1 MTLTNNTTIMLKKLL
16 EVIAN
21 VSELAVIRFSPTG
34 ALIQTMDPTRV
45 CLVDVRLPASWFE
58 NYKCQTACDLSTSMA
73 ILVKM
78 LGCAEHSQNTLLQS
92 IKSKSGDR
100 WELILSGG
108 GNGTFRKEFMLP
120 LYNLDDELMEIPD
133 MEADV
138 DFVISAGHWAKTL
151 DELAIFGKNIKVTC
165 GEDGT
170 KMSTKEVESDSGM
183 SCLIGLN
190 DVTSYEACDETIE
203 IQFATKLLQQTAA
216 TRHASCLG
224 PVGDVTVHF
233 SEGRPADIEYQLGEG
248 ATARFLIAPR
258 INDD

>member
-1 MTLTNNTTIMLKKLL
+1 MLKKLL

-45 CLVDVRLPASWFE
+45 CLVDVHLPASWFE
-58 NYKCQTACDLSTSMA
+58 NYKCQTACDLSTSMS

-78 LGCAEHSQNTLLQS
+78 LGCAERGQNTVIQS
-92 IKSKSGDR
+92 MKKGEG

-108 GNGTFRKEFMLP
+108 CEGTFRKEFMLP
-120 LYNLDDELMEIPD
+120 LYNIDDELMDIPQMD
-133 MEADV
+133 ADV
-138 DFVISAGHWAKTL
+138 DFVMSAGHWAKIL

-183 SCLIGLN
+183 SCLIGLD
-190 DVTSYEACDETIE
+190 DVTSYEACDEKIE
-203 IQFATKLLQQTAA
+203 IQFAAKLLQQSAA
-216 TRHASCLG
+216 TRNASCLG
-224 PVGDVTVHF
+224 PVGDVAIHF
-233 SEGRPADIEYQLGEG
+233 TEGRPADIEYQLGEG

-258 INDD
+258 VNDN